1 MAFRVPDEYPLV
13 LEEQRRKKLMADD
26 APDNFV
32 AMRLVDPSCRQI
44 AGVDKGPHIAVSALP
59 KLGVDERKELDSNT
73 VLAVFG
79 GDEIVEPVD
88 FVVLQSKP
96 QPLDAGVCEGGIDSV
111 VDPPPI
117 AHRLGIGQGHEAAIA
132 VLQVRGAG

>member
-32 AMRLVDPSCRQI
+32 ALRLVDPSCRQI
-44 AGVDKGPHIAVSALP
+44 AGVDEGPHPAVSALP
-59 KLGVDERKELDSNT
+59 KLAVDERKELHPNT
-73 VLAVFG
+73 VVAVFG
-79 GDEIVEPVD
+79 GDEIVEAVD
-88 FVVLQSKP
+88 VAVLQSKP
-96 QPLDAGVCEGGIDSV
+96 QPLDGGVSEGGLDSV

-117 AHRLGIGQGHEAAIA
+117 AHRLGI
-132 VLQVRGAG
+132 